1 VNVITKRKAL
11 EIILIVLNIIE
22 IVILVLFAIP
32 YITYNT
38 KIVDP
43 NAMLPFEAWDRAGMI
58 LTLGFVPLLAI
69 NIFSFIFIKFKEK
82 YWGFLFFIPS
92 IICFIIVLSY
102 WIN

>member
-1 VNVITKRKAL
+1 MTKRKVL
-11 EIILIVLNIIE
+11 EILLIVLNIIG
-22 IVILVLFAIP
+22 IVLLVHLAIP

-38 KIVDP
+38 TILNP
-43 NAMLPFEAWDRAGMI
+43 NAMIPFEAWDSAGML
-58 LTLGFVPLLAI
+58 LTLGFIPLLAI

-82 YWGFLFFIPS
+82 YCGFLFFIPS

>member
-1 VNVITKRKAL
+1 MTKRKAL
-11 EIILIVLNIIE
+11 EILLIVLNIIG

-38 KIVDP
+38 KKVDP

-69 NIFSFIFIKFKEK
+69 NILSFI
-82 YWGFLFFIPS
+82 L
-92 IICFIIVLSY
+92 
-102 WIN
+102 

>member
-1 VNVITKRKAL
+1 MTKRKAL
-11 EIILIVLNIIE
+11 EILLIVLNIIG

-43 NAMLPFEAWDRAGMI
+43 NVMLPFEAWDRAGMI

-69 NIFSFIFIKFKEK
+69 NILSFI
-82 YWGFLFFIPS
+82 L
-92 IICFIIVLSY
+92 
-102 WIN
+102 

>member
-1 VNVITKRKAL
+1 MTKRKAL
-11 EIILIVLNIIE
+11 EILLIVLNIVG
-22 IVILVLFAIP
+22 IVLLVHLAIP

-38 KIVDP
+38 TILNP
-43 NAMLPFEAWDRAGMI
+43 NAMIPFEAWDRAGMI
-58 LTLGFVPLLAI
+58 LTLGFIPLLAI
-69 NIFSFIFIKFKEK
+69 NILSFIFITFKEK